1 MIFDITQGLYYGLG
15 FCPVL
20 FVFLALLSV
29 LISRSLQDG
38 MFTDQQRREES
49 EYRRGFEDGL
59 HTTNREMALSILNE
73 SIDRKLASLTIRPGR
88 DPEDSGNA
96 SRT

>member
-1 MIFDITQGLYYGLG
+1 MIFDITQGFYYGIG

-20 FVFLALLSV
+20 FAFLALLSV
-29 LISRSLQDG
+29 LIFRSLQDG
-38 MFTDQQRREES
+38 LFCDQQRREEA
-49 EYRRGFEDGL
+49 EYRRGFDDGL

-73 SIDRKLASLTIRPGR
+73 SIDRKLSSLSSRPGR

-96 SRT
+96 SLR